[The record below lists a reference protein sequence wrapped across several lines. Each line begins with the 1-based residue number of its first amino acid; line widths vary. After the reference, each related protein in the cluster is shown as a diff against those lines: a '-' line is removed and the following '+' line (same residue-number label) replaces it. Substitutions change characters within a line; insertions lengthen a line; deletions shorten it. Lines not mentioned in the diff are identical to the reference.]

1 MLKRLPNSAP
11 FCPSPEEWAL
21 TFEDNFAFF
30 ARTKWKCN
38 TAKNAEDPSQN
49 GIRRNAFYTDSC
61 DVVFTENGQLHIRT
75 LWKNS
80 EYGEGWYTAMP
91 ETSHIHPEYAT
102 EGYTE
107 FSRTGKFEKFWCGNP
122 DKNDK
127 TQPYDFVVDSV
138 RCYQRKR

>member
-1 MLKRLPNSAP
+1 M
-11 FCPSPEEWAL
+11 

-30 ARTKWKCN
+30 DRTKWKCN
-38 TAKNAEDPSQN
+38 TAKNTEYPSQN

-61 DVVFTENGQLHIRT
+61 DVVFTENGQLHIHT
-75 LWKNS
+75 LWKNG
-80 EYGEGWYTAMP
+80 EYGEAWHTAMSK
-91 ETSHIHPEYAT
+91 TSHIHPEYAT
-102 EGYTE
+102 EGYTG
-107 FSRTGKFEKFWCGNP
+107 FSRTGKFEKFWRGNP